1 MPGAHTAVNLT
12 RARSS
17 TGCTCR
23 SHVRSPAGHVIG
35 VKTTG
40 ARIMLCSCALLAEL
54 AGAREK
60 PPACPPARLP
70 LKGLM
75 KTSRLRGRSTHS
87 AAYALIW
94 CCHVWACSSECVLRQ
109 CSCSSHL
116 LGVFLAGAYEYTS
129 SRCCPCGGRQSGRR
143 GGQRRRR
150 STSGDV
156 LALALSAQPARLC
169 SAGID
174 ERVHGWGLQ
183 AGRTA
188 VGCRLAGWRAQ
199 AAASARCWRGL

>member
-1 MPGAHTAVNLT
+1 MCMASRPQ
-12 RARSS
+12 
-17 TGCTCR
+17 
-23 SHVRSPAGHVIG
+23 P
-35 VKTTG
+35 
-40 ARIMLCSCALLAEL
+40 ARITLCSCALLAEL

-143 GGQRRRR
+143 GGQRRSL

-156 LALALSAQPARLC
+156 LALALPAQPARLC

-174 ERVHGWGLQ
+174 ERVRGWGLQ
-183 AGRTA
+183 ATTSGLQ
-188 VGCRLAGWRAQ
+188 VGCRLGWLAGASCCERSVLARPVTATTAHTGDQRRA
-199 AAASARCWRGL
+199 SR